1 MNRLRAYRE
10 LEQISQEE
18 LGDLLGLSPQMIS
31 AIEGGRRLFPG
42 DLTALGYSAKRFELP
57 DMSEPL
63 HRVKAATTMAAKK
76 RAKEQLRLAGEV
88 FRELRDATPQAPALT
103 LEKLP
108 PPESFEEVEERAGE
122 ARALL
127 GQAESGPIRNLTSV
141 VERAGVCLVPIV
153 GLEGIDGLSAWVEG
167 VPVIGLSPTVPG
179 DRFRHTVSHELAHLL
194 VHLRKS
200 ETTESE
206 ANRFAGALLIPPGEF
221 EAAMPKTPQLRD
233 FIALKSSWGVSVAA
247 LVYRA
252 HEYSYIDDRRYRAL
266 QIQMAKWQK
275 NEPGRFDP
283 VPGQLLNRL
292 VEVNGGVGDV
302 AKKLGVNQDHLRQLC
317 DWRRLRVA

>member
-31 AIEGGRRLFPG
+31 AVEGGRRAFPG
-42 DLTALGYSAKRFELP
+42 DLTALGYSPARLELP

-76 RAKEQLRLAGEV
+76 RAREQLRLAGEV
-88 FRELRDATPQAPALT
+88 FRELRDVTPQAPALT
-103 LEKLP
+103 LERLP
-108 PPESFEEVEERAGE
+108 PPESFDEVEERAGE
-122 ARALL
+122 VRALI
-127 GQAESGPIRNLTSV
+127 GQEESGPIRNLTSV

-153 GLEGIDGLSAWVEG
+153 GMEGIDGLSAWVDG
-167 VPVIGLSPTVPG
+167 VPVIGLSPHVPG
-179 DRFRHTVSHELAHLL
+179 DRFRLTVGHELAHLL
-194 VHLRKS
+194 VHLRKTD
-200 ETTESE
+200 TTETE
-206 ANRFAGALLIPPGEF
+206 ANRFASALLIPPAEF
-221 EAAMPKTPQLRD
+221 DAAMPKTPQLRD
-233 FIALKSSWGVSVAA
+233 FVSLKSSWGVSVAA

-252 HEYSYIDDRRYRAL
+252 HELSYIDDRRYRAL

-275 NEPGRFDP
+275 NEPARFDP

-302 AKKLGVNQDHLRQLC
+302 SKKLGVNQNHLRQLC